1 MTMKLVSYFGR
12 INQIRRD
19 RPLPHEVLMGYVP
32 CVFSSDKYESCSD
45 RYTYITTITILES
58 LQREGSQHS
67 LPARLLYETRN
78 TLNTCYACFVLGPSD
93 TA

>member
-1 MTMKLVSYFGR
+1 MKLVSYFGR

-58 LQREGSQHS
+58 
-67 LPARLLYETRN
+67 
-78 TLNTCYACFVLGPSD
+78 
-93 TA
+93 

>member
-32 CVFSSDKYESCSD
+32 CIFSSDKYESRSD
-45 RYTYITTITILES
+45 RYTYITTITILEVYS
-58 LQREGSQHS
+58 VKAPSILYLPGSCTR
-67 LPARLLYETRN
+67 PETH
-78 TLNTCYACFVLGPSD
+78 
-93 TA
+93 